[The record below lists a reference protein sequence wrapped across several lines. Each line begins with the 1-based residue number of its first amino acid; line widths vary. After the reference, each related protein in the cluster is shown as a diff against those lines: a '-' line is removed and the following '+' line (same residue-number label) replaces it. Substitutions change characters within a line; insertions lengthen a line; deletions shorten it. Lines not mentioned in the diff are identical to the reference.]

1 RYRLANPGG
10 QARTYTL
17 ALALQPYQV
26 NPPAQF
32 LNTPGG
38 VSPIRSLAI
47 DGGTVSVDGR
57 PRVFAKQL
65 PDAAFASTF
74 DGGLATEHLA
84 AGTRAASVAVS
95 DPQGLASGALLL
107 RMRLAPWESRTVEVM
122 VPLTGR
128 GALARRGW
136 DAPQLQ
142 DETAAEWRARLDRV
156 EVSLP
161 PGAQPVADAL
171 RSSLAHM
178 LVSRIGPRLQ

>member
-1 RYRLANPGG
+1 HWRRADLEFDITAFAHGEMADSRLVARYRLANPGG

-74 DGGLATEHLA
+74 
-84 AGTRAASVAVS
+84 
-95 DPQGLASGALLL
+95 
-107 RMRLAPWESRTVEVM
+107 
-122 VPLTGR
+122 
-128 GALARRGW
+128 
-136 DAPQLQ
+136 
-142 DETAAEWRARLDRV
+142 
-156 EVSLP
+156 
-161 PGAQPVADAL
+161 
-171 RSSLAHM
+171 
-178 LVSRIGPRLQ
+178 